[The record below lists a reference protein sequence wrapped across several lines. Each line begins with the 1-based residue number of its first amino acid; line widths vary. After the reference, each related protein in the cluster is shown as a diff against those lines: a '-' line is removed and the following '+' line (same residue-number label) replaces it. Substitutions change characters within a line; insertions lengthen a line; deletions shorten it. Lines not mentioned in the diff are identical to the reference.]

1 MSDRA
6 KVMQIRV
13 VTLFPEMLVTGLS
26 FGLCGRA
33 LSRGLADVGVVNPRD
48 HARDPH
54 RTVDDRPY
62 GGGPGMVLKYEPLR
76 EAVQAARSGLP
87 EDARVVFL
95 SPQGRRFD
103 QELARQMTTWPGL
116 ILVAGRYEGFDERIV
131 EAEADDEVSLGDFV
145 VSGGE
150 IAALAVIDAVV
161 RLLPGAL
168 GDDASAEEE
177 SFTGHLL
184 DCPHYTRPEIID
196 GMKVPAVLTE
206 GNHLAI
212 RRWRLKQALGR
223 TSQRRPDLLVRRQL
237 TEQERELLLEYIT
250 ECNIRGTDG

>member
-1 MSDRA
+1 
-6 KVMQIRV
+6 MQIRV
-13 VTLFPEMLVTGLS
+13 VTLFPEMLATGLA
-26 FGLCGRA
+26 FGICGRA
-33 LSRGLADVGVVNPRD
+33 LSRGLANVMAVNPRD
-48 HARDPH
+48 YARDVH

-76 EAVQAARSGLP
+76 EAVKAARSGLP
-87 EDARVVFL
+87 EGARVVFL

-103 QELARQMTTWPGL
+103 QEMARQMATWPGI

-131 EAEADDEVSLGDFV
+131 EAEADEEVSLGDFI

-168 GDDASAEEE
+168 GDEASAEEE
-177 SFTGHLL
+177 SFTGDLL

-196 GMKVPAVLTE
+196 GMRVPVVLTE
-206 GNHLAI
+206 GNHQAI

-223 TSQRRPDLLVRRQL
+223 TSQRRPDLLERRQL
-237 TEQERELLLEYIT
+237 TEQERELLLEYVA
-250 ECNIRGTDG
+250 ECNMRDTGG